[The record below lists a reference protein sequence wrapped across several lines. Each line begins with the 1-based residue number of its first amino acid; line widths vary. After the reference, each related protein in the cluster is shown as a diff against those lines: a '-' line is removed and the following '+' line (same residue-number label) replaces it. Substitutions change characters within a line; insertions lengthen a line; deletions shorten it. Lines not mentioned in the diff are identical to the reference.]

1 MMKALNSP
9 VTSWAGKRVWLVG
22 ASSGIG
28 AALAQAL
35 LKAGAHVAVSARRAE
50 QLVMVADSHANA
62 HVVPLDVTQSDAWP
76 VALTQVLERLG
87 HIDLVVLGAAR
98 YDPTHSWQIDLE
110 QVEKSFDVNV
120 VSLYRGLSVVV
131 PYMLERGHGGISMIA
146 SISGYT
152 GLPRALIYGAT
163 KAALQNLAETLYF
176 ELAPKGLSI
185 YLINPG
191 FVQTPMTSDNDFK
204 MPGLMM
210 PEAAAQA
217 IMAGFERGDF
227 EIRFPKTFSFVL
239 RLVSMLPDRV
249 RFALLH
255 KTTGM

>member
-1 MMKALNSP
+1 
-9 VTSWAGKRVWLVG
+9 
-22 ASSGIG
+22 
-28 AALAQAL
+28 
-35 LKAGAHVAVSARRAE
+35 
-50 QLVMVADSHANA
+50 
-62 HVVPLDVTQSDAWP
+62 
-76 VALTQVLERLG
+76 
-87 HIDLVVLGAAR
+87 
-98 YDPTHSWQIDLE
+98 
-110 QVEKSFDVNV
+110 
-120 VSLYRGLSVVV
+120 
-131 PYMLERGHGGISMIA
+131 MLERGHGGISMIA

>member
-1 MMKALNSP
+1 MPGTRKVVVVISVSLWSLSKYCRTLIQKGINS
-9 VTSWAGKRVWLVG
+9 
-22 ASSGIG
+22 
-28 AALAQAL
+28 L
-35 LKAGAHVAVSARRAE
+35 LRIRGSRCI
-50 QLVMVADSHANA
+50 SHHINCK
-62 HVVPLDVTQSDAWP
+62 VVCLI
-76 VALTQVLERLG
+76 LG